1 MTRNTH
7 YKRLEPE
14 RVRRASV
21 WDEHWGSRA
30 VRRSYPQC
38 HRIQTIPP
46 TTRSRPGQH
55 RPTRPLVGVVE
66 AATEPLYSI
75 DADGRFE
82 RVNGAFVAL
91 SGYDRAELVGAEAV
105 SLG

>member
-1 MTRNTH
+1 
-7 YKRLEPE
+7 
-14 RVRRASV
+14 
-21 WDEHWGSRA
+21 
-30 VRRSYPQC
+30 
-38 HRIQTIPP
+38 
-46 TTRSRPGQH
+46 
-55 RPTRPLVGVVE
+55 VVE